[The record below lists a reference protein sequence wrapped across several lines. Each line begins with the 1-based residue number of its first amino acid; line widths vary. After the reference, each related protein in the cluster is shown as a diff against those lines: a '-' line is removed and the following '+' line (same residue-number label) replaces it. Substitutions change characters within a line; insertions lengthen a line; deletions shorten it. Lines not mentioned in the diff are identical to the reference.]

1 MYFRDYGLAK
11 RPFNK
16 YLKNAVSQYLSKRN
30 MVKARKDF
38 SNYDAG
44 TFIILIDHRS
54 GY

>member
-30 MVKARKDF
+30 MVKALKHIL
-38 SNYDAG
+38 NYHSG
-44 TFIILIDHRS
+44 TFITLIDHR
-54 GY
+54 